1 MSFSEL
7 SGISVFTSSNYR
19 NPLGKSNNFSSVIL
33 MRFPH
38 FLFEFDFQI
47 GLMSFS
53 PQWTYGDQKW
63 ELSKLLFKSL
73 DFSGDTELL
82 KVYLSKAKVTS
93 WSFSGLWS
101 SKLFC
106 L

>member
-19 NPLGKSNNFSSVIL
+19 NPLGKSNNFSSGIL
-33 MRFPH
+33 MGFPH

-53 PQWTYGDQKW
+53 PQ
-63 ELSKLLFKSL
+63 
-73 DFSGDTELL
+73 
-82 KVYLSKAKVTS
+82 
-93 WSFSGLWS
+93 
-101 SKLFC
+101 
-106 L
+106 